1 MKKLLLLAAVAM
13 AFGASA
19 QTLTQDWKH
28 SVSFT
33 STETRQGVGMNG
45 KIYVHDKSTQ
55 QVYVVSETGVE
66 NTILPGST
74 NTAINRDGA
83 GNLVI
88 STALWAANWAAGS
101 GFMVYNPATPDQI
114 TNLSFDDESLIPGKS
129 FNIGIAAGDL
139 TSNGELLVAGDAS
152 GSNLSRFVVVD
163 GEISPDDSYPAIV
176 NNGPAPQTTTV
187 INAFMDGETQKYLYV
202 TRNSNPVILVANG
215 DDFDAEKTL
224 VLPNKGATNGAELFI
239 LGSDKYV
246 VYPTLPNYLGGFAI
260 AKLGDEENTLVVEV
274 EAPFATNPNGIQMD
288 WLNAEVVDQ
297 YTANI
302 YQYIPGAYCAK
313 YTFSLPHE
321 GTGISDVTAK
331 KAEVKKVIENGQI
344 YIINGDAKYNVMGAQ
359 VK

>member
-1 MKKLLLLAAVAM
+1 MKKLLLFAAVAM

-28 SVSFT
+28 DVSFT
-33 STETRQGVGMNG
+33 ANDTRQGVGMNG
-45 KIYVHDKSTQ
+45 KIYVLDKSTQ
-55 QVYVVSETGVE
+55 QVYVVSENGVE

-88 STALWAANWAAGS
+88 STAAWAANWAAGS
-101 GFMVYNPATPDQI
+101 AGFMVYNPATPDQI
-114 TNLSFDDESLIPGKS
+114 TNLSFEDSSLSPGKS

-176 NNGPAPQTTTV
+176 NNGPAPATTTV
-187 INAFMDGETQKYLYV
+187 INAFMDGEIQKYLYV
-202 TRNSNPVILVANG
+202 TRNANPAILVANG
-215 DDFDAEKTL
+215 DDFDAETL
-224 VLPNKGATNGAELFI
+224 ILPNKGSTNGAEIFV
-239 LGSDKYV
+239 LGSDKYA

-260 AKLGDEENTLVVEV
+260 AKLGVENTVMVEV
-274 EAPFATNPNGIQMD
+274 EAPFSANPNGVQMD
-288 WLNAEVVDQ
+288 WLNAEVVDD

-313 YTFSLPHE
+313 YTFSLPQSP
-321 GTGISDVTAK
+321 TGISDVTAK

>member
-28 SVSFT
+28 AVSFT
-33 STETRQGVGMNG
+33 AADARQGVGMNG

-55 QVYVVSETGVE
+55 QVYVVSENGVE

-88 STALWAANWAAGS
+88 STAAWAANWAAGS
-101 GFMVYNPATPDQI
+101 AGFMVYNPATPDQI
-114 TNLSFDDESLIPGKS
+114 TNLSFEDASLSPGKS

-163 GEISPDDSYPAIV
+163 GAISPDDSYAAIV
-176 NNGPAPQTTTV
+176 NNGPAPATTTV
-187 INAFMDGETQKYLYV
+187 INAFMDGEIQKYLYV
-202 TRNSNPVILVANG
+202 TRNANPAILVANG
-215 DDFDAEKTL
+215 DDFDAETL
-224 VLPNKGATNGAELFI
+224 ILPNKGSTNGAEIFV
-239 LGSDKYV
+239 LGSDKYA

-260 AKLGDEENTLVVEV
+260 AKLGVENTVMVEV
-274 EAPFATNPNGIQMD
+274 EAPFSANPNGQQMD
-288 WLNAEVVDQ
+288 WLNAEVVDDH
-297 YTANI
+297 TANI

-313 YTFSLPHE
+313 YTFSLPNE